1 MLGEVDRK
9 IVHEEL
15 RLVVVD
21 VLDVDRE
28 VEVALQRRRDAQV
41 ERLYPQQ
48 VDLLPLPGRGKTIP
62 QSSLAHIWTHKRQ
75 LLGDCYLKS
84 KWIRVPN
91 GHGHRF
97 VTGHIFQTI

>member
-21 VLDVDRE
+21 VFDVDRE

-41 ERLYPQQ
+41 ERLHPQQ
-48 VDLLPLPGRGKTIP
+48 VDLLPLPVNDSQDNLR
-62 QSSLAHIWTHKRQ
+62 QS
-75 LLGDCYLKS
+75 
-84 KWIRVPN
+84 P
-91 GHGHRF
+91 
-97 VTGHIFQTI
+97 